1 MKTATFFITIIIVM
15 AFVYFG
21 YKPPQTIE
29 KIVAKVEERIVE
41 VPKIE
46 EKIVEVPQVVE
57 KIVEVEKVVEVPKVV
72 ERIVEVPVE
81 KREVMT
87 DSADS
92 NPSTDQQRI
101 INAPVY
107 AGRSPYAP
115 RPYYQPTE
123 RIGGYR
129 GHYVPNGFQHRNF
142 HPGVGGFRR
151 GR

>member
-46 EKIVEVPQVVE
+46 EKI
-57 KIVEVEKVVEVPKVV
+57 VEVPKVV